1 MGEDKGVS
9 PRRLDEV
16 IDDAARQLA
25 ANEKYRDAEI
35 TALHATLMLTI
46 ATLNQF
52 DPMASER
59 IAGLLMDRAAAWRE
73 RHPNAEPGAAMER
86 LADDLL
92 HRLPPVPSL
101 ESA

>member
-1 MGEDKGVS
+1 MS

-16 IDDAARQLA
+16 IDEAARQLA

-52 DPMASER
+52 DPKASER
-59 IAGLLMDRAAAWRE
+59 IAGLLKDRAASWRE
-73 RHPNAEPGAAMER
+73 RHPSGEPGAVALER

-92 HRLPPVPSL
+92 RRLPPIPPPEGL
-101 ESA
+101 

>member
-1 MGEDKGVS
+1 MS

-52 DPMASER
+52 DPKASER
-59 IAGLLMDRAAAWRE
+59 IAGLLKDRAASWRE
-73 RHPNAEPGAAMER
+73 RHPGGEPGAAMDR
-86 LADDLL
+86 LAEDLL
-92 HRLPPVPSL
+92 RRLPLIPPP
-101 ESA
+101 EGA

>member
-1 MGEDKGVS
+1 MS

-52 DPMASER
+52 DPKASER
-59 IAGLLMDRAAAWRE
+59 IAGVLKDRAAGWRE

-86 LADDLL
+86 LAYDLL
-92 HRLPPVPSL
+92 HRLPAIPLP
-101 ESA
+101 ESV